1 MAPLCLAR
9 YVPYLNLS
17 GREKAFP
24 ILGVKFAGNRG
35 NGYLKFAGEQ
45 KTVFSQ
51 QKQYVYDGDD
61 LGILCPR
68 GASLGFRRSVLP

>member
-17 GREKAFP
+17 GREKTFP
-24 ILGVKFAGNRG
+24 VLGVRFAGNRG

-45 KTVFSQ
+45 KTAFSQ
-51 QKQYVYDGDD
+51 QKQYVYDGYD
-61 LGILCPR
+61 LGIL
-68 GASLGFRRSVLP
+68 SLRRSSFGFRL